1 MRRKYFFFDIDGT
14 LTSNPQ
20 GGNIPASTKAAIRE
34 LRKKGHFLA
43 IATGRAY
50 AMAEAYLDEF
60 DFDNMVSDGGNA
72 VTINRVLQGIEPLD
86 KDCALALIDECEAKG
101 IPWGVSYENARYRW
115 CKNTDF
121 LERTKDSYMETKIN
135 PDLNVHELSEIY
147 KVYVCCDEAGEAA
160 ILGLKDVPYARYHP
174 DYVFVEPDDKAKG
187 IYTIMDYFHAPYEDV
202 VVFGDG
208 KNDLKMFREEWTS
221 IAMGNA
227 IPELKAKAAFVTK
240 SVNDGGIAYACR
252 HFGWIDGDEN
262 EDA

>member
-1 MRRKYFFFDIDGT
+1 MRKKYFFFDIDGT
-14 LTSNPQ
+14 LTSDPQ
-20 GGNIPASTKAAIRE
+20 GGNIPASTKAAICE
-34 LRKKGHFLA
+34 LREKGHFLA
-43 IATGRAY
+43 IATGRSY
-50 AMAEAYLDEF
+50 AMAKDYLDEF

-86 KDCALALIDECEAKG
+86 KACAVALIDECEEKG
-101 IPWGVSYENARYRW
+101 IAWGVSYENAPYRW
-115 CKNTDF
+115 CKNEAF
-121 LERTKDSYMETKIN
+121 MKCTKDSYMETRIDPKL
-135 PDLNVHELSEIY
+135 DVHELSQIY
-147 KVYVCCDEAGEAA
+147 KVYVCCKETDEAS
-160 ILGLKDVPYARYHP
+160 IQGLKSVPYARYHP
-174 DYVFVEPDDKAKG
+174 EYVFVEPDDKAKG

-240 SVNDGGIAYACR
+240 HVNDGGIAYACR
-252 HFGWIDGDEN
+252 HFGWIDGDDH